1 MSLRP
6 PIRKRA
12 SHRLK
17 RAVYRTAHLD
27 GWLDQWARG
36 DTPGARFARERVL
49 HRLFPER
56 RMRQS
61 PFTGESAPATP
72 GLARILSLV
81 PPEDSGGA
89 SRPAQLA
96 AELHRRGWA
105 IEWRWALPIY
115 PWPRLRR
122 PQIPGVDARPLEE
135 AEPAITPAD
144 LVLLEAPHPDLWR
157 HARGEEQN
165 GPLVY
170 DAIDLWDGDLGAGW
184 YDRTVEDDVLRN
196 ADLLVA
202 SARRLQEEIV
212 DRVGRPVALLPNA
225 VDANRFDPRSSPLP
239 LQRGR
244 PTVLYVGALWGTWV
258 DLDLIAH
265 LARALPEAAIHLV
278 GPAGG
283 RVLPSAPNIH
293 IHGPRPWED
302 IPGLLAAA
310 DVAIIPFEPSR
321 LSDAVSPL
329 KVFEYLAMQRP
340 VVATRMPELDGL
352 PGVTTATEPE
362 EFARAVRSAGRAE
375 PDLEAIASF
384 VSENTWTRRVDRLLE
399 LNRSIRR

>member
-1 MSLRP
+1 MNPRP
-6 PIRKRA
+6 PLHKRT
-12 SHRLK
+12 SHHLK
-17 RAVYRTAHLD
+17 RALYRAAHLD
-27 GWLDQWARG
+27 GWLDRWARG
-36 DTPGARFARERVL
+36 ETRARSLVRERL
-49 HRLFPER
+49 LLRLFPER
-56 RMRQS
+56 HMRQS
-61 PFTGESAPATP
+61 PFREAPTPPTP

-157 HARGEEQN
+157 HARGEERN

-184 YDRTVEDDVLRN
+184 YDRAVEDDVLRN

-202 SARRLQEEIV
+202 SARRLEEEIAN
-212 DRVGRPVALLPNA
+212 RVGRPVVCLPNA
-225 VDANRFDPRSSPLP
+225 VDATRFDPRSTPLP
-239 LQRGR
+239 LRCGQ
-244 PTVLYVGALWGTWV
+244 PTVIYIGALWGAWV

-293 IHGPRPWED
+293 IHGPRPWKD

-340 VVATRMPELDGL
+340 VVATRMPELEGF
-352 PGVTTATEPE
+352 PGVVTAADPT
-362 EFARAVRSAGRAE
+362 EFARAVRSAGSTC
-375 PDLEAIASF
+375 PDSETLASF
-384 VSENTWTRRVDRLLE
+384 VSENTWPRRVDRLLE
-399 LNRSIRR
+399 LTRSIRR

>member
-170 DAIDLWDGDLGAGW
+170 DAIDLWDGHLGAGW

-202 SARRLQEEIV
+202 SARLLQEEIV

-239 LQRGR
+239 LARGR
-244 PTVLYVGALWGTWV
+244 PTVVYVGSPISPGHCPRPQFTW
-258 DLDLIAH
+258 
-265 LARALPEAAIHLV
+265 LARREDESFRPRRTSTSTDRAR
-278 GPAGG
+278 G
-283 RVLPSAPNIH
+283 RTSPDSSQPPTSRSYPSSL
-293 IHGPRPWED
+293 RD
-302 IPGLLAAA
+302 
-310 DVAIIPFEPSR
+310 
-321 LSDAVSPL
+321 
-329 KVFEYLAMQRP
+329 
-340 VVATRMPELDGL
+340 
-352 PGVTTATEPE
+352 
-362 EFARAVRSAGRAE
+362 
-375 PDLEAIASF
+375 
-384 VSENTWTRRVDRLLE
+384 
-399 LNRSIRR
+399 